1 LVLLDFLTELLCEL
15 LWCSG
20 LAVDGVVVV
29 VVVVVVAA
37 SATAAA
43 MARITI
49 RRSRSILDF
58 SAIGR

>member
-20 LAVDGVVVV
+20 LAVDGVVV